1 MDYTQEITNFSADN
15 MSGLDLIVYQCG
27 IENCKPLHSFGPA
40 VRDHFLIHYILEGSG
55 TFYVDGI
62 SYKLSKNQGF
72 LILPDIITYY
82 EADAE
87 NPWIYAWVGFSGIK
101 AENYLNGTNL
111 SKDNPIFEYTQGDFI
126 KECFEDMI
134 KAIKMQYGRDL
145 RLKGLLS
152 LFLSELIECSGK
164 STTEG
169 TNQKEAYLKKTF
181 QYIESNYSRNIS
193 ISEIAQNINL
203 NKNYFSNF
211 FKDNIGLSPQEYL
224 INYRINKA
232 CELMKNPLL
241 SISDIARSVG
251 YNDALGFSKIFKKL
265 KGQSPKKYREIYVL
279 TKG

>member
-1 MDYTQEITNFSADN
+1 MDYNQEIAHFSTDN
-15 MSGLDLIVYQCG
+15 LTGLDLIVYQCG

-55 TFYVDGI
+55 TFYVNGV

-87 NPWIYAWVGFSGIK
+87 NPWIYAWVGFRGIK
-101 AENYLNGTNL
+101 AESYLNAANL
-111 SKDNPIFEYTQGDFI
+111 TKDKLIFQYTKGDFI

-134 KAIKMQYGRDL
+134 NAIKMQYGRDL

-152 LFLSELIECSGK
+152 LFLSELIECSSK
-164 STTEG
+164 ATEG
-169 TNQKEAYLKKTF
+169 TNQKEIYLKKTF
-181 QYIESNYSRNIS
+181 QYIESNYSRDIS

-211 FKDNIGLSPQEYL
+211 FKENTGKTPQEYL
-224 INYRINKA
+224 IRYRMDKA

-241 SISDIARSVG
+241 SISDISRSVG
-251 YNDALGFSKIFKKL
+251 YSDPLGFSKIFKSV
-265 KGQSPKKYREIYVL
+265 KGSSPKKYRELNI
-279 TKG
+279 